1 LEVRRY
7 PLMMLATVRDMSDN
21 DAFSILF
28 RYISGDNS
36 KREKVSMTAPV
47 VSRGTG
53 SERIPMTVPVVS
65 GKKSFSF
72 VLPSDHSPSDVP
84 EPGDPRI
91 DIEVLPSRDLA
102 VLRFRGRAAERAVV
116 DRYEEL
122 LSSVKSSG
130 LTPKGEPFL
139 MRYNPPFMPGFF
151 RRNEVAVE
159 VTPQSGSY

>member
-1 LEVRRY
+1 MVESQAYDVLRTEGLLEVRRY
-7 PLMMLATVRDMSDN
+7 PLMMLATVRDMSDD

-72 VLPSDHSPSDVP
+72 VLPSDYSPSDVP

-91 DIEVLPSRDLA
+91 DIEVLPGRD
-102 VLRFRGRAAERAVV
+102 RRCPQIPRPRCRTGGRRP
-116 DRYEEL
+116 L
-122 LSSVKSSG
+122 
-130 LTPKGEPFL
+130 
-139 MRYNPPFMPGFF
+139 
-151 RRNEVAVE
+151 
-159 VTPQSGSY
+159 